1 MTRREIDRL
10 LWDLVDGSISAADR
24 ARVEARLAGDAAARE
39 QLAEIRSLS
48 ERLASVEELPVPEA
62 LPAGVERALAG
73 RPAPP
78 RSSRVW
84 APWLDELFTPR
95 WRVRLAWSAVGLAV
109 GVACGV
115 LLLSDIGLQ
124 GDEDVARFY
133 GSVGQ
138 ASSRDQAGLALELS
152 DRAGRLTLRRDGQAL
167 LLDLEVTGRSP
178 APVVLEIEGSGLAVE
193 GLLAGGRASVEVDRG
208 ASRIA
213 MAVEPASRSELRV
226 TASGDQATVT
236 LRVTAGE
243 GRLLERTLRLD
254 EIPPR

>member
-1 MTRREIDRL
+1 MTRRDIDRL
-10 LWDLVDGSISAADR
+10 LWELADGSISAADR
-24 ARVEARLAGDAAARE
+24 ARVEARLAADAAARE
-39 QLAEIRSLS
+39 RLAEIRSLS
-48 ERLASVEELPVPEA
+48 ELLASVEELPVPEA

-78 RSSRVW
+78 RGSRVW

-115 LLLSDIGLQ
+115 LLLSDLRVQ

-133 GSVGQ
+133 GSMGQ
-138 ASSRDQAGLALELS
+138 ASSRGQGGLVLELS

-167 LLDLEVTGRSP
+167 LLDLEVNGRGP
-178 APVVLEIEGSGLAVE
+178 VPVVLEIEGSGLAVE
-193 GLLAGGRASVEVDRG
+193 GLLAGGRASVEVDRR

-213 MAVEPASRSELRV
+213 MAVEPTSRTELRV
-226 TASGDQATVT
+226 TAPGEQATLT
-236 LRVTAGE
+236 LRVKAGE
-243 GRLLERTLRLD
+243 GRFLERTVGVD